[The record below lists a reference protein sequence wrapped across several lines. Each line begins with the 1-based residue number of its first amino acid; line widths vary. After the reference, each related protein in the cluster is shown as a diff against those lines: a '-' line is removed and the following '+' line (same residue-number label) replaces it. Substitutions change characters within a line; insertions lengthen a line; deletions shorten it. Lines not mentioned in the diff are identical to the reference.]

1 MGGAPF
7 TRRSVGTFSEGLCW
21 GEEVCNSCSSRP
33 PKGGAH
39 SRGHRQGAEDLPPSP
54 PAAQLA
60 GIPPSFSGALEKT
73 TITPTHIGRCLALGG
88 NGERPNCKDN
98 IFEFVERCVVKLTY
112 FCPLEMTQKHEF
124 HVAAGQLNQEREQTR
139 KGISGSGGAGAQG
152 REYPHSA
159 RAETDECQA
168 SRSSFFA

>member
-1 MGGAPF
+1 M
-7 TRRSVGTFSEGLCW
+7 
-21 GEEVCNSCSSRP
+21 CNSCSSRP

-124 HVAAGQLNQEREQTR
+124 HVAAGQLKR
-139 KGISGSGGAGAQG
+139 GSRQGRVFPAAGAPG
-152 REYPHSA
+152 PRDGSTPILLERRRTSA
-159 RAETDECQA
+159 RLLEALSLPSCRYLHCNYFKFSQL
-168 SRSSFFA
+168 F